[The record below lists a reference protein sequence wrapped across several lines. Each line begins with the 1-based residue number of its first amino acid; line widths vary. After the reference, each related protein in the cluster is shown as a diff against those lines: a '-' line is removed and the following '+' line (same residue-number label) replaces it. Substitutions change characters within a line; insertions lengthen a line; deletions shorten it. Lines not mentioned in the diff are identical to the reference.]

1 MFERLPRIYDE
12 LGELQDRVEEEMK
25 KRDELEAHLLN
36 FTREYVRAVVVLMTR
51 GVTRV

>member
-12 LGELQDRVEEEMK
+12 LGELQDRVEEETK

-36 FTREYVRAVVVLMTR
+36 FTREYVRDYLCV
-51 GVTRV
+51 GF